1 MDENWILE
9 PIISLSLLCIIISLT
24 LGNFVSDSRWL
35 SRLRQSGKPIL
46 CLDKLQTIKKK
57 KKLIIWYSAQECKV
71 GYQSDD
77 VEPNA
82 TKHSSLYSTP
92 SDWYI
97 YIWNLRKYRKVDWCA
112 DSHSFLKSLLN
123 VVYGWLYAYHNK

>member
-1 MDENWILE
+1 MGENWILE

-57 KKLIIWYSAQECKV
+57 KNWLFGTQPKNAKWDIKV
-71 GYQSDD
+71 M
-77 VEPNA
+77 
-82 TKHSSLYSTP
+82 TSSQTQQNTLVCIAPQVT
-92 SDWYI
+92 DI